1 MLAEQNPSSPP
12 LGERVVS
19 VVRLPD
25 GRWAA
30 KNERDVSDVTLDD
43 LQEIVEAFKLWAG
56 LLWERR
62 GGQP

>member
-1 MLAEQNPSSPP
+1 
-12 LGERVVS
+12 
-19 VVRLPD
+19 LPD

>member
-1 MLAEQNPSSPP
+1 MSAP

-19 VVRLPD
+19 ICRLPD

-30 KNERDVSDVTLDD
+30 RNERDVSDVTLDD
-43 LQEIVEAFKLWAG
+43 LREIVEAFKLWAG